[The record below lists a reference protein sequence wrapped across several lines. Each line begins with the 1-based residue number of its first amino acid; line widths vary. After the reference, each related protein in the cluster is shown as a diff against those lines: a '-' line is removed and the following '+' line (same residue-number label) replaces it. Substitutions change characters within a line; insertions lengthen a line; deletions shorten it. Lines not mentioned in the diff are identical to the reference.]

1 MRKIAG
7 LFKELDS
14 DEDVVFQTK
23 NTTPTIFLKGAQVKK
38 WRGLETTEVPVAY
51 SMVNLYLTNKRLM
64 FLIHSEVE
72 APVLGGK
79 KSSRLPEVAGT
90 WFEIPVP
97 TIDNVEIVHKDIRK
111 DEKIKK
117 LVSSLSKKDAVELV
131 QLIYNK
137 QKTTGRMKERIDTI
151 SKKIGLKKVVS
162 AYDKLYVL
170 EKELYKNLVKQIK
183 LGAEKKRIEKLKR
196 RLKQAR
202 KKERKLR
209 RS

>member
-7 LFKELDS
+7 LFKELAS

-38 WRGLETTEVPVAY
+38 WRGLESTEVPVAY

-64 FLIHSEVE
+64 FLIHSEIE
-72 APVLGGK
+72 APVLGEK
-79 KSSRLPEVAGT
+79 KGSRLPEIAGT

-111 DEKIKK
+111 DEEIKK
-117 LVSSLSKKDAVELV
+117 LVSSLSKKDTVELV

-137 QKTTGRMKERIDTI
+137 QKTTGRMKDRIDTV
-151 SKKIGLKKVVS
+151 SKKIGLKKIVS
-162 AYDKLYVL
+162 AYDKLYVM
-170 EKELYKNLVKQIK
+170 EKELYTSLVKQLK
-183 LGAEKKRIEKLKR
+183 LEAEKERIEKLKR

-209 RS
+209 RT

>member
-7 LFKELDS
+7 LFKELAS

-38 WRGLETTEVPVAY
+38 WRGLESTEVPVAY

-64 FLIHSEVE
+64 FLIHSEIE
-72 APVLGGK
+72 APVLGEK
-79 KSSRLPEVAGT
+79 KGSRLPEIAGT

-111 DEKIKK
+111 DEKMKK
-117 LVSSLSKKDAVELV
+117 LVSSLSKKDTVELV

-137 QKTTGRMKERIDTI
+137 QKTTGRMKDRIDTV
-151 SKKIGLKKVVS
+151 SKKIGLKKIVS
-162 AYDKLYVL
+162 AYDKLYVM
-170 EKELYKNLVKQIK
+170 EKELYTSLVKQLK
-183 LGAEKKRIEKLKR
+183 LEAEKERIEKLKR

-209 RS
+209 RT

>member
-51 SMVNLYLTNKRLM
+51 SMANLYLTNKRLM

-72 APVLGGK
+72 APVLGEK
-79 KSSRLPEVAGT
+79 KGPSLPEVAGT

-97 TIDNVEIVHKDIRK
+97 IIDAVEIVHKDIRK
-111 DEKIKK
+111 DEKTKK
-117 LVSSLSKKDAVELV
+117 LISSLSKKDTVDLV
-131 QLIYNK
+131 QLIYSK
-137 QKTTGRMKERIDTI
+137 QKTKGKMKERIDTVA
-151 SKKIGLKKVVS
+151 KKIGPKKIVS
-162 AYDKLYVL
+162 AYDKLYIM
-170 EKELYKNLVKQIK
+170 EKELYTSLVKQLK
-183 LGAEKKRIEKLKR
+183 LEAEKERIEKLKR

-209 RS
+209 RT